1 MANNIDETIKLDSL
15 FERSSLTSV
24 TEFEKVL
31 AKTLDKI
38 NAMLASGSGTE
49 YTRSRLNALKA
60 NIIDLINAD
69 YSTLAKLIAEDKA
82 EWAQLAFDTQYSAF
96 AAGVEGAVALSFT
109 KIPEAAVKRILDPNN
124 LVMGQTY
131 TELIGKLKVAN
142 ETVIP
147 IIAEG
152 VTSGRPTPDIVK
164 DITEIYGGIQR
175 HKVDALARTVITDAM
190 QRSNEEAI
198 TQIEKQT
205 SVVNVAIYQATLDLR
220 TTPICSQ
227 LDGTTWIR
235 KKDESFAEFKSRVL
249 APSSKSY
256 GRSPNPP
263 LHFNCRSKL
272 IWSTREFLD
281 EYKKG
286 ERPGV
291 LTTAKTVNHTGDKN
305 ITVQDYYEKYGK
317 LPPTSTKFKIDKVE
331 QVPTKVTFNQW
342 FNRQDVKYQRQ
353 YLGNTRYEL
362 YKQGNLSVEQ
372 LMDVKKNKF
381 YTIDKIKEMY
391 NI

>member
-15 FERSSLTSV
+15 FERTNLTSV

-38 NAMLASGSGTE
+38 NAMLTSGSGTE

-69 YSTLAKLIAEDKA
+69 YQTLAKLIAEDKY
-82 EWAQLAFDTQYSAF
+82 EWAQLAFDTQCSAF
-96 AAGVEGAVALSFT
+96 SAGVEGAVALSFT
-109 KIPEAAVKRILDPNN
+109 KIPEAAVKRILDQNN
-124 LVMGQTY
+124 LVLGQTY
-131 TELIGKLKVAN
+131 TELIGELKVRN
-142 ETVIP
+142 EKIIP
-147 IIAEG
+147 IISEG
-152 VTSGRPTPDIVK
+152 VTTGRSTDAIVK

-190 QRSNEEAI
+190 QRSSEEAI

-205 SVVNVAIYQATLDLR
+205 SIVNVAIYQATLDLR

-291 LTTAKTVNHTGDKN
+291 LTDSRTVNHRDGT
-305 ITVQDYYEKYGK
+305 
-317 LPPTSTKFKIDKVE
+317 TSTKFKIQKVE

-342 FNRQDVKYQRQ
+342 FNRQDAKYQRQ

-381 YTIDKIKEMY
+381 YTIKEIKEMY
-391 NI
+391 IG

>member
-1 MANNIDETIKLDSL
+1 MANNIDETIKLDS
-15 FERSSLTSV
+15 FMERTNLTSV

-69 YSTLAKLIAEDKA
+69 YQTLAKLIAEDKA

-152 VTSGRPTPDIVK
+152 VTSGRATPDIVK

-175 HKVDALARTVITDAM
+175 
-190 QRSNEEAI
+190 Q
-198 TQIEKQT
+198 
-205 SVVNVAIYQATLDLR
+205 
-220 TTPICSQ
+220 
-227 LDGTTWIR
+227 
-235 KKDESFAEFKSRVL
+235 
-249 APSSKSY
+249 
-256 GRSPNPP
+256 
-263 LHFNCRSKL
+263 
-272 IWSTREFLD
+272 
-281 EYKKG
+281 
-286 ERPGV
+286 
-291 LTTAKTVNHTGDKN
+291 
-305 ITVQDYYEKYGK
+305 
-317 LPPTSTKFKIDKVE
+317 
-331 QVPTKVTFNQW
+331 
-342 FNRQDVKYQRQ
+342 
-353 YLGNTRYEL
+353 
-362 YKQGNLSVEQ
+362 
-372 LMDVKKNKF
+372 
-381 YTIDKIKEMY
+381 
-391 NI
+391 

>member
-15 FERSSLTSV
+15 FERTNLTSV

-69 YSTLAKLIAEDKA
+69 YQALAKLIAEDKA

-152 VTSGRPTPDIVK
+152 VTSGRATPEIVK

-198 TQIEKQT
+198 TQIEKQA
-205 SVVNVAIYQATLDLR
+205 SVVNIAIYQATLDLR

-272 IWSTREFLD
+272 IWSTQEFLD

-291 LTTAKTVNHTGDKN
+291 LTDAKTVNHRDGT
-305 ITVQDYYEKYGK
+305 
-317 LPPTSTKFKIDKVE
+317 TSTKFKIQKVE

-342 FNRQDVKYQRQ
+342 FNRQDAKYQRQ

-391 NI
+391 ID